1 MILTGRDRMHEGG
14 ISISFKARNIND
26 QCFRTLR
33 NKKSLV
39 RFFNA
44 VLSFFL
50 IRQRLKENIYI
61 YIWSFLS
68 VRNNNDWKRLS
79 PYKDVSLSW
88 EITS

>member
-1 MILTGRDRMHEGG
+1 MHEGG

-26 QCFRTLR
+26 QFFRTLR

-61 YIWSFLS
+61 YMVIFISS
-68 VRNNNDWKRLS
+68 QQQ
-79 PYKDVSLSW
+79 
-88 EITS
+88 

>member
-26 QCFRTLR
+26 QFFWTLR

-39 RFFNA
+39 RFLNA

-61 YIWSFLS
+61 YIYMVIFISS
-68 VRNNNDWKRLS
+68 QQQ
-79 PYKDVSLSW
+79 
-88 EITS
+88 